1 MKASYTWLR
10 SLLPALEASPQEVAD
25 RLTGAGLEM
34 EELIEFGA
42 VTPNVFVSEVK
53 KVEPHPSRERLRLVT
68 VDRGGSEQ
76 TVVCGAPN
84 VPDPGGRVVLAPL
97 GTTLPAIGL
106 TIEPR
111 PIGGVE
117 SQGMLCSD
125 VELGL
130 VSGAGKGD
138 GILVL
143 PESLGDIA
151 VGTPLSEAIEGVH
164 DWVFDIG
171 VTPNRPDA
179 LGHVGLARELAAL
192 FEIPFETPKAPPPA
206 RTVEGDVTQRA
217 SVVVDDPERCPI
229 YAASVVD
236 GVKVGASPLW
246 LQYRL
251 EALGVRSISNV
262 VDVTN
267 YLLLLFGHPTHAF
280 DYAKVPDGKIVV
292 RRAKSG
298 EKMETID
305 HVERELTDDD
315 LLITDGHRPI
325 AMAGV
330 MGGADSE
337 IGDDSTS
344 VLFEVAYFAPRGIRR
359 AARRHGLH
367 SEASHRFER
376 GVDPEQVEQVT
387 AHGVSLLC
395 EICGGSAV
403 PGAIVA
409 GPGAP
414 AHAQVELRKEKMD
427 AVLGMDI
434 PIERAQAILER
445 LGFGCRQ
452 DGARLSVDVPSHRP
466 DCAREEDLIEEVMR
480 VNGIDHVPFTH
491 RALTLH
497 AGRSELSLRDRAR
510 QVAAAIG
517 LDEALPYS
525 FVSPKDLTAIGAPE
539 PTVVMKNPLS
549 EDRSVMRTSLLT
561 GLLDALRHAQRR
573 GVADIRVFCTG
584 PAFLPRTEKV
594 EGEDGWLPHERLE
607 LAAVLAGSRRAG
619 VEVTPLDVYDAKGIA
634 VELVE
639 RLSGREAI
647 VSLLEDRTAIP
658 YLHPRGAGEVTVDGT
673 VVGHLGPLHP
683 DVADAL
689 SLTGEAFVVVVD
701 LDAIGT
707 MGRATPRYRPIPVL
721 PAATRDLALV
731 VEESVPA
738 ARVATVMREA
748 GGDHCEAVELFDLYS
763 GKGVPDGHRSLAYH
777 LVFRH
782 PLAATDPDNASTLT
796 DKEVDGLTKK
806 VVQAVKKELGATV
819 RGG

>member
-10 SLLPALEASPQEVAD
+10 SLLPALEASPEEVAD

-42 VTPNVFVSEVK
+42 ATPKVFVSEVK
-53 KVEPHPSRERLRLVT
+53 KVEPHPKRDRLRLVT

-76 TVVCGAPN
+76 TIVCGAPN
-84 VPDPGGRVVLAPL
+84 VPEPGGRVVLAPL

-125 VELGL
+125 VELGI
-130 VSGAGKGD
+130 VAGAGKGD
-138 GILVL
+138 GILVM
-143 PESLGDIA
+143 PPSLDDVA
-151 VGTPLSEAIEGVH
+151 LGTPLSEAIEGVH

-179 LGHVGLARELAAL
+179 LGHVGLARELATL
-192 FEIPFETPKAPPPA
+192 FEIPFEMPKAEPPT
-206 RTVEGDVTQRA
+206 RTVDGDVKARA
-217 SVVVDDPERCPI
+217 SVAIEDPERCPI
-229 YAASVVD
+229 YAAAVVE
-236 GVKVGASPLW
+236 GVKVGPSPLW

-267 YLLLLFGHPTHAF
+267 YLLLLFGHPTHSF

-292 RRAKSG
+292 RRAAAG

-305 HVERELTDDD
+305 HVERELSDDD
-315 LLITDGHRPI
+315 LLITDGKRPI
-325 AMAGV
+325 ALAGV

-337 IGDDSTS
+337 IGDDSDS
-344 VLFEVAYFAPRGIRR
+344 VLLEVAYFAPRGIRR

-376 GVDPEQVEQVT
+376 GVDPEQVAHVM
-387 AHGVSLLC
+387 AHGVSLLTD
-395 EICGGSAV
+395 ICGGAAV

-414 AHAQVELRKEKMD
+414 AHAKVELRKQKMD
-427 AVLGMDI
+427 AVLGMSI
-434 PIERAQAILER
+434 PLDRAQAILER
-445 LGFGCRQ
+445 LGFACER
-452 DGARLSVDVPSHRP
+452 DDDRLTVDVPSHRP
-466 DCAREEDLIEEVMR
+466 DCRREEDLIEEVMR
-480 VNGIDHVPFTH
+480 VNGIDRVPFTH

-510 QVAAAIG
+510 HVAAAIG

-525 FVSPKDLTAIGAPE
+525 FVSPKDLAAIGAPE
-539 PTVVMKNPLS
+539 PTVVMQNPLS

-573 GVADIRVFCTG
+573 GVADIRVFSTG
-584 PAFLPRTEKV
+584 PTFLPREK
-594 EGEDGWLPHERLE
+594 EAQGEEGWLPRERLE
-607 LAAVLAGSRRAG
+607 LAAVLAGNRGAG

-639 RLSGREAI
+639 RLSGRAAS
-647 VSLLEDRTAIP
+647 VALLEDRAAIP
-658 YLHPRGAGEVTVDGT
+658 YLHPRGAGTITVEGQS
-673 VVGHLGPLHP
+673 VGHLGPLHP
-683 DVADAL
+683 NVADAM
-689 SLTGEAFVVVVD
+689 SVTGEAFIVVLD
-701 LDAIGT
+701 LDALGAV
-707 MGRATPRYRPIPVL
+707 GRATPRYRPIPVL

-738 ARVATVMREA
+738 ARVASVMREA
-748 GGDHCEAVELFDLYS
+748 GGEHCEAVELFDLYS
-763 GKGVPDGHRSLAYH
+763 GKGVPEGHRSLAYH

-796 DKEVDGLTKK
+796 DKEVDGLTKR

-819 RGG
+819 RG